1 MISGTDIQYEELMQ
15 DTIQLPIHRSLY
27 LDKILK
33 KLENSHI
40 KKDQEYSKLIEQI
53 QDKSNIDSIQIPKK
67 LQNTLRLYQK
77 IGFKWLKML
86 DIYQFG
92 GILADDMG
100 LGKTLQIISIILEYK
115 SQKED
120 NKKPIMVICPSS
132 LSLNWKNE
140 VEKFAPDIKTIVISR
155 RNTNKKRKNK

>member
-1 MISGTDIQYEELMQ
+1 
-15 DTIQLPIHRSLY
+15 
-27 LDKILK
+27 
-33 KLENSHI
+33 
-40 KKDQEYSKLIEQI
+40 
-53 QDKSNIDSIQIPKK
+53 
-67 LQNTLRLYQK
+67 
-77 IGFKWLKML
+77 
-86 DIYQFG
+86 
-92 GILADDMG
+92 MG